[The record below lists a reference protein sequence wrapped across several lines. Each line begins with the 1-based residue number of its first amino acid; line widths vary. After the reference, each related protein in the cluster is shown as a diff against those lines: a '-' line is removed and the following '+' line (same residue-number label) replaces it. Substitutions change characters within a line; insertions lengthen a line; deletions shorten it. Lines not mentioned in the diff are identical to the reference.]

1 MFARILNGIF
11 AVGGAGAFSQFP
23 EFYQQYTAV
32 LFGRVKEGEIV
43 LRDIARQIDGE
54 SEEAAKAALT
64 RLLEVRQDSLERLQ
78 AHYAA
83 LESSGSFQKVLTL
96 IRTFELDTARATWE
110 QFEPG
115 IAFTAEAAVYAAVG
129 MLAGVALLAS
139 GEKGG
144 KKLIEKRKRKLRADN
159 PYA

>member
-129 MLAGVALLAS
+129 MLAGVALLAG